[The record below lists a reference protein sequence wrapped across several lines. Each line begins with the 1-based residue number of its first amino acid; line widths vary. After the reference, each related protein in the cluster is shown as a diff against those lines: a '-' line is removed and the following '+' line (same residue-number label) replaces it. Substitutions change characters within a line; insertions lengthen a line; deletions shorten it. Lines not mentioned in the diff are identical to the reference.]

1 MCSQPGDA
9 FARQSLQISC
19 CDQTLF
25 LHAARVI
32 YWAEQRTLLA
42 ADIHIGKEQVFGRTG
57 IGIPGGLSE
66 TTLERLMHL
75 VDLSGAE
82 RLFILGDFVHDV
94 PALSESWQ
102 SLLRELLDQRSE
114 LNLSVVVGNHD
125 KPGTSQRMDQRIDWF
140 NNPVAEPPF
149 VFAHEPVI
157 SERGSERGD
166 DRGYVLC
173 GHIHPV
179 YRVGKRRDQIR
190 APVFWFQQSIAV
202 LPAFGLFTGGYTIER
217 NDNDRLFMTGPD
229 CVLEV

>member
-1 MCSQPGDA
+1 MQ
-9 FARQSLQISC
+9 LNC

-25 LHAARVI
+25 LHSARVI

-66 TTLERLMHL
+66 TTLEQLMHL

-94 PALSESWQ
+94 PATSESWQ
-102 SLLRELLDQRSE
+102 SLLREQLDQRSE
-114 LNLSVVVGNHD
+114 LNLSVVAGNHD

-149 VFAHEPVI
+149 VFAHEPI
-157 SERGSERGD
+157 TLERGIERGVEHGAEQND
-166 DRGYVLC
+166 ERAREHGYVLC

-179 YRVGKRRDQIR
+179 YRIGTRREKIR
-190 APVFWFQQSIAV
+190 APVFWFQQSLAV
-202 LPAFGLFTGGYTIER
+202 LPAFGLFTGGYAIER
-217 NDNDRLFMTGPD
+217 NDGDRLFMTGPD
-229 CVLEV
+229 CVVEV

>member
-1 MCSQPGDA
+1 MSLRSQPGAA
-9 FARQSLQISC
+9 FTRQSLQISC

-25 LHAARVI
+25 LHAARVL
-32 YWAEQRTLLA
+32 YWADQRTLLA

-66 TTLERLMHL
+66 ATLERLMQL

-82 RLFILGDFVHDV
+82 RLFVLGDFVHDV

-102 SLLRELLDQRSE
+102 SVLREQLNQRSE
-114 LNLSVVVGNHD
+114 LSLCAVAGNHD

-140 NNPVAEPPF
+140 NSPVAEPPF

-157 SERGSERGD
+157 FE
-166 DRGYVLC
+166 RGYVLC

-179 YRVGKRRDQIR
+179 YRVGTRREIIR
-190 APVFWFQQSIAV
+190 APVFWFQQSLAV
-202 LPAFGLFTGGYTIER
+202 LPAFGLFTGGYAIER
-217 NDNDRLFMTGPD
+217 NAGDRLFMTGPD
-229 CVLEV
+229 CVVEI